1 MRMVMKYEDDDSD
14 MINDEHD
21 AYMIVDEHDVYMIND
36 EHDAYMIVDEYDAY
50 MIVEHDAFVMMDSL
64 LDDNVITISSTC
76 MLVSTS

>member
-1 MRMVMKYEDDDSD
+1 MVMKYEDDDSD
-14 MINDEHD
+14 MI
-21 AYMIVDEHDVYMIND
+21 VD